1 MRKAV
6 FLIIA
11 ALTYYVASMYQSMPL
26 MILFL
31 IEAALFIGMFI
42 LSRHFKRR
50 LNLVFKKHDGSMIK
64 NEEQLCSLTAV
75 NGGALPIGRFGARFT
90 YGYGNSVKTGKAIYG
105 AIDGK
110 SESEFKFTVKAP
122 YCGIVLIGIDRV
134 YVSDYLSLFTAKKK
148 GGDGL
153 SLDMAVFPRS
163 KEIAVELPSYAYDA
177 DGFEWTRSLS
187 SADSDSREVRQ
198 LREYRT
204 GDSARYV
211 HWNQSAKTDKLW
223 IKEFEKESERSI
235 DLFVEF
241 KPPGEEPQ
249 TTVEALDAFYEIL
262 SALVLGLLR
271 SVSEVKAH
279 WYDYEKNGFESAEI
293 AGVKDCENMLFR
305 LYKLNL
311 KETEPAGESGE
322 FFGAERDFLRLN
334 TDLDLYYNNN
344 LIYSFDRD
352 RLFDEIEEMRLS
364 I

>member
-6 FLIIA
+6 FLVIA

-50 LNLVFKKHDGSMIK
+50 LKLAFKKNGGSMIK
-64 NEEQLCSLTAV
+64 NEEQPCRLTAV

-90 YGYGNSVKTGKAIYG
+90 YGYGSSVKTGKVIYG

-110 SESEFKFTVKAP
+110 SESELKFTVKAP
-122 YCGIVLIGIDRV
+122 YCGIVSIGIDRV

-148 GGDGL
+148 DDDGL
-153 SLDMAVFPRS
+153 RLDMAVFPRS
-163 KEIAVELPSYAYDA
+163 KAIAVELPSYAYDA

-235 DLFVEF
+235 DLLLEF
-241 KPPGEEPQ
+241 KPSGEEEQP
-249 TTVEALDAFYEIL
+249 TVETLDAYYEVL

-271 SVSEVKAH
+271 SVSEVKTH

-293 AGVKDCENMLFR
+293 TGVKECENMLFR
-305 LYKLNL
+305 LYKLNA
-311 KETEPAGESGE
+311 KESGPDEESGE

-334 TDLDLYYNNN
+334 TDLELYYNNN

-352 RLFDEIEEMRLS
+352 RLFDEMEELRLT